1 MSLNSFL
8 YSGFKFSTDED
19 LLKFKFKMLNSIFI
33 IVAFFSALFGLL
45 SDLGV
50 NDIGPIHSKVN
61 YVYSFLTIMLIFFL
75 RSSKENYDLTAQ
87 SLLVISLLTFA
98 SALIFVPQDE
108 FRMIWFYLLIF
119 VAYMVSGKRSGIIYT
134 VASVLIIL
142 LVNLFLDLQLSQEAI
157 NSGILGLLIGSFL
170 SYVYTNKITNY
181 EQNLKK
187 QNSSLSLLAST
198 DYLTGIMNRRMFN
211 EISEHYFQTAQ
222 KNELHLTLLLL
233 DLDHFK
239 KVNDTYGH
247 QAGDQLL
254 KHFVQTLQQILN
266 KSDIFA
272 RIGGEEFAILLSQT
286 NSDDAYILAEKI
298 RQKIEHDFITYYGQQ
313 IYVTTSIGISENKE
327 NDTEFENIFSRA
339 DIALYQAKREGRNRT
354 CHSDDTISAL
364 HTSAHN
370 FILDYSI

>member
-1 MSLNSFL
+1 MSLNNFL
-8 YSGFKFSTDED
+8 YSGFKFSAEED

-45 SDLGV
+45 SDLGI

-61 YVYSFLTIMLIFFL
+61 YIYSFLTIMLIFFL
-75 RSSKENYDLTAQ
+75 RSSKENYILTVH
-87 SLLVISLLTFA
+87 SLLIISLLTFT

-119 VAYMVSGKRSGIIYT
+119 VAYMVSGKLSGILYT
-134 VASVLIIL
+134 LGSIAIIL
-142 LVNLFLDLQLSQEAI
+142 STNYFIDLQLSNIAI

-170 SYVYTNKITNY
+170 SNVYTNKISNY
-181 EQNLKK
+181 EESLRK

-222 KNELHLTLLLL
+222 KNALHLTLLLL

-247 QAGDQLL
+247 QAGDQIL
-254 KHFVQTLQQILN
+254 KHFVKILEGILN

-286 NSDDAYILAEKI
+286 NSDEAYILAERI
-298 RQKIEHDFITYYGQQ
+298 RKVIENDFITYNGQD
-313 IYVTTSIGISENKE
+313 IFVTTSIGISKNRKS
-327 NDTEFENIFSRA
+327 DTEFENIFSRA
-339 DIALYQAKREGRNRT
+339 DMALYQAKNEGRNRT
-354 CHSDDTISAL
+354 CHADDTLSSPHA
-364 HTSAHN
+364 SAHE